1 VRVGGDKMDDAIASY
16 IRRNHNLLI
25 GEATAERVKKEAGI
39 ARMPADGKGSTLSV
53 RGRDVTK
60 GVPREIELHQSEI
73 AQAVS
78 EPVGRIV
85 DAVRVAL
92 EHTQPEIAADI
103 LNQGITL
110 TGGGALLRDIDLVL
124 ADATGLAVT
133 IAENPLSCVA
143 LGAGRALEDPDY
155 RGALRSS

>member
-1 VRVGGDKMDDAIASY
+1 M
-16 IRRNHNLLI
+16 
-25 GEATAERVKKEAGI
+25 
-39 ARMPADGKGSTLSV
+39 
-53 RGRDVTK
+53 TK
-60 GVPREIELHQSEI
+60 GVPREIAINQTEI

-78 EPVGRIV
+78 EPVARIV

-103 LNQGITL
+103 LNVGIMM
-110 TGGGALLRDIDLVL
+110 TGGGSLLRDIDKVL

-133 IAENPLSCVA
+133 IADNPLSCVA